1 MASGPSFDTEVPF
14 RSPFLF
20 ATKDGIVAVHKTDHP
35 WRLLVSRLSFRLVQ
49 PYSETPAKLNLRSV
63 GKPIKAKFSSK
74 RGCVV
79 PLAGAYVLDSSS
91 GCFAPHLLIS
101 QGNRVVISQVCFAS
115 GKLSTI
121 AQTDLTEELQVSRH
135 HCLLQNGPTAFLPL
149 DGREEV
155 IILSKQRRS
164 EGIPPQG
171 LSQSSFSVTKICVSP
186 AGGVIHN
193 GVGVHGV
200 ARGWRGVME
209 QRQTADENCG
219 HTATAD
225 AVPPSPLPRFQFTV
239 CYVSGDATPFISF
252 LVLLIS

>member
-1 MASGPSFDTEVPF
+1 MDPLPSYRWTGV
-14 RSPFLF
+14 
-20 ATKDGIVAVHKTDHP
+20 K
-35 WRLLVSRLSFRLVQ
+35 RLSYSLNRGACPNSPLMCRRFVILPRVHVQLV
-49 PYSETPAKLNLRSV
+49 
-63 GKPIKAKFSSK
+63 
-74 RGCVV
+74 
-79 PLAGAYVLDSSS
+79 
-91 GCFAPHLLIS
+91 
-101 QGNRVVISQVCFAS
+101 RVVF
-115 GKLSTI
+115 G
-121 AQTDLTEELQVSRH
+121 ELQSPDHFHSAVSS
-135 HCLLQNGPTAFLPL
+135 F
-149 DGREEV
+149 
-155 IILSKQRRS
+155 RRS